1 MAEINPIACKLSAR
15 TMQSNILIS
24 VVVILCYIDLA
35 WAFSGPSSAASRYQ
49 TMHQNN
55 NKASSKINLPR
66 HRHNSILYAIDNDI
80 DIISN
85 TNIQTNNSN
94 SLADELSTS
103 TDDDTITKVG
113 SSEYYQG
120 FWSRSVIE
128 NQERVTGD
136 AVLGPTLKLAGGISL
151 ILVGLIGVFLVSNG
165 II

>member
-1 MAEINPIACKLSAR
+1 
-15 TMQSNILIS
+15 MQNILIY
-24 VVVILCYIDLA
+24 VVVVLCYIDLVR
-35 WAFSGPSSAASRYQ
+35 AFTGPSAVASRYQ
-49 TMHQNN
+49 TIHHNN

-66 HRHNSILYAIDNDI
+66 HYCNSILYAIDNDI
-80 DIISN
+80 DSTPN
-85 TNIQTNNSN
+85 TNIQTNNINSPSN
-94 SLADELSTS
+94 ELST
-103 TDDDTITKVG
+103 TDEDTITKVG

-151 ILVGLIGVFLVSNG
+151 ILVALIGAFLVSNG

>member
-1 MAEINPIACKLSAR
+1 
-15 TMQSNILIS
+15 MQSNILMY
-24 VVVILCYIDLA
+24 VVVVLYCIGLIG
-35 WAFSGPSSAASRYQ
+35 AFSGPSSAASRYQ
-49 TMHQNN
+49 LIHCNN

-80 DIISN
+80 GTTSTTN
-85 TNIQTNNSN
+85 TQTNNNSSPSN
-94 SLADELSTS
+94 ELSTS
-103 TDDDTITKVG
+103 DVDDTITKVG

-151 ILVGLIGVFLVSNG
+151 ILVGLIGVFFVSNG

>member
-1 MAEINPIACKLSAR
+1 MCLQITAR
-15 TMQSNILIS
+15 TMQSNVLIY
-24 VVVILCYIDLA
+24 VVVVLCYIDFIG
-35 WAFSGPSSAASRYQ
+35 AFTGPSTVASRYQ
-49 TMHQNN
+49 HLHHND
-55 NKASSKINLPR
+55 KSKSKICLPR
-66 HRHNSILYAIDNDI
+66 HYHNSKLYAIDNDI
-80 DIISN
+80 NTEST
-85 TNIQTNNSN
+85 TNIQTNNIN
-94 SLADELSTS
+94 SPTNESST

-151 ILVGLIGVFLVSNG
+151 ILIGLIGAFLVSNG

>member
-1 MAEINPIACKLSAR
+1 
-15 TMQSNILIS
+15 MQSNILIS
-24 VVVILCYIDLA
+24 VVVVLCYVDLA
-35 WAFSGPSSAASRYQ
+35 WAFSGPLAVASRYQ
-49 TMHQNN
+49 TMHHNN
-55 NKASSKINLPR
+55 YKASSKINLPR

-80 DIISN
+80 HTISN
-85 TNIQTNNSN
+85 TNIQTTNNSPTN
-94 SLADELSTS
+94 EVST
-103 TDDDTITKVG
+103 TDDDNTIITKVG

-151 ILVGLIGVFLVSNG
+151 ILVALIGAFLLSNG

>member
-1 MAEINPIACKLSAR
+1 
-15 TMQSNILIS
+15 MQYNTLIY
-24 VVVILCYIDLA
+24 VVVVLCFIDLA
-35 WAFSGPSSAASRYQ
+35 WAFSGPSTAASRYQ
-49 TMHQNN
+49 TTHH
-55 NKASSKINLPR
+55 NKNKISSKICLPR
-66 HRHNSILYAIDNDI
+66 HRYNSILYAIDNDT
-80 DIISN
+80 DTTS
-85 TNIQTNNSN
+85 TKNIQINNNNSPT
-94 SLADELSTS
+94 TS
-103 TDDDTITKVG
+103 EDDTITKVG

>member
-1 MAEINPIACKLSAR
+1 
-15 TMQSNILIS
+15 
-24 VVVILCYIDLA
+24 
-35 WAFSGPSSAASRYQ
+35 
-49 TMHQNN
+49 MHQNN